1 MKGRI
6 PSAKLK
12 FKLYKLN
19 LLVISTETFFSLQC
33 TAVGEENRMYQIHSA
48 KNYKVNWKS
57 KKRKKY
63 EKQLTTSQQCC
74 KADPRLIYV
83 QRGIISIILV
93 GITKNYEFFTKKP
106 ALFPVDSNQFSFLKD
121 LTKLR
126 NF

>member
-57 KKRKKY
+57 IKRNKY
-63 EKQLTTSQQCC
+63 KQKIKHCKSTMLQSQ
-74 KADPRLIYV
+74 P
-83 QRGIISIILV
+83 
-93 GITKNYEFFTKKP
+93 
-106 ALFPVDSNQFSFLKD
+106 
-121 LTKLR
+121 
-126 NF
+126 